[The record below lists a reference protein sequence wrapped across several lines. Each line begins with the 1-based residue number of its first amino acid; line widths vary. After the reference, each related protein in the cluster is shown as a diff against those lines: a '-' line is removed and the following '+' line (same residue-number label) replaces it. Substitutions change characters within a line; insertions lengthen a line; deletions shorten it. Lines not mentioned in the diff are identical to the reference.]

1 MKQDEKKIVELLV
14 HDLKGELRDLK
25 IILEGQKSLESSIL
39 FRVEMMNE
47 MLLGVEDFYSFYHR
61 ELEKSYLDLSSLF
74 NDCYEKIKERNS
86 KRDIDFKI
94 DLGAFKKD
102 PKSAIQGDKVLIKK
116 SLSLLIENAWKFTKD
131 VPNAAIT
138 FGEEDVKG
146 EHFFYIYNNGPNLPH
161 EVNIFDLFY
170 GKRSGHDKAG
180 LGIGLPLAKLIFEKH
195 GGRLWAKNNEEGG
208 VKFYFNF

>member
-1 MKQDEKKIVELLV
+1 MKQDEKKIVELLI

-25 IILEGQKSLESSIL
+25 IILGGEKNLENSIL

-61 ELEKSYLDLSSLF
+61 ELEKSSLDLSSLF

-86 KRDIDFKI
+86 KGDIDFKI
-94 DLGAFKKD
+94 ALGASKKD
-102 PKSAIQGDKVLIKK
+102 PKFAIQGDKILIKK

-138 FGEEDVKG
+138 FGEEDIKG
-146 EHFFYIYNNGPNLPH
+146 EHFFYLYNNGPNLPH
-161 EVNIFDLFY
+161 EENIFDLFY

-195 GGRLWAKNNEEGG
+195 GGSLWAKNNEEGG
-208 VKFYFNF
+208 VKFYFKF

>member
-208 VKFYFNF
+208 VKFYFKF